1 MRCIPRNR
9 KPRRYPVL
17 KYLPFL
23 VSGFQEISILKMK
36 HLKKLPANVLAI
48 LISMAIFVPIYL
60 LLVNSLKD
68 EVQSRAMGVGLP
80 TGIHWENYLTVIE
93 QGKLGVAFVN
103 SMVYATGATIVVVIL
118 STAAA
123 FVLSRNRSPRSRFV
137 YIFITLGLAMPI
149 NYVTLTKIMQATN
162 LVNTVVG
169 IVLLYAATKIPF
181 AVFLTYA
188 FVETIPKELDEAA
201 ILHGCGPF
209 TLFFNIIFPLLTPA
223 WVTTGILSFLDFWS
237 EFILPLYFLQSST
250 KWPMTLAVYNF
261 FGMFEARWNLVSA
274 DIVLTILP
282 VIAVYLLGQR
292 YIVSGMTT
300 GAVKG

>member
-1 MRCIPRNR
+1 MLFWKMGAIA
-9 KPRRYPVL
+9 
-17 KYLPFL
+17 FL
-23 VSGFQEISILKMK
+23 TLDFQETFILKVK
-36 HLKKLPANVLAI
+36 NLKSLPSNLLAI
-48 LISMAIFVPIYL
+48 LISLAMFVPIYL

-68 EVQSRAMGVGLP
+68 EVQSRGMGAELP
-80 TGIHWENYLTVIE
+80 ASIHVENYLTVIE
-93 QGKLGVAFVN
+93 QGKLGAAFLN
-103 SMVYATGATIVVVIL
+103 SMLYATGATIVIVIL

-123 FVLSRNRSPRSRFV
+123 FVLSRNRSPRNRFL
-137 YIFITLGLAMPI
+137 YIFIAMGLAMPM
-149 NYVTLTKIMQATN
+149 NYVTLTKIMQATD
-162 LVNTVVG
+162 LINTVVG

-201 ILHGCGPF
+201 IIDGCSPF
-209 TLFFNIIFPLLTPA
+209 TLFFNVIFPLLTPA
-223 WVTTGILSFLDFWS
+223 WVTTAILSFLDFWS